1 MLNKLAQTNEIVDN
15 LVNSEAKLQELNK
28 ELNEVIIEY
37 NALTQSVESMSF
49 FNMDNVY
56 FWFVICGLLL
66 LVFGFCFLLLE
77 LKGGKNKSAKSSEA
91 KKSLAVEPIKTKK
104 IKKNTAKIKEIQ
116 KVDSKT
122 VKKTNKVFKVA
133 VRKVK

>member
-49 FNMDNVY
+49 FNFDNVY
-56 FWFVICGLLL
+56 FWFVICGLL
-66 LVFGFCFLLLE
+66 FG
-77 LKGGKNKSAKSSEA
+77 A
-91 KKSLAVEPIKTKK
+91 
-104 IKKNTAKIKEIQ
+104 
-116 KVDSKT
+116 
-122 VKKTNKVFKVA
+122 
-133 VRKVK
+133 

>member
-49 FNMDNVY
+49 FNFDNVY
-56 FWFVICGLLL
+56 F
-66 LVFGFCFLLLE
+66 
-77 LKGGKNKSAKSSEA
+77 
-91 KKSLAVEPIKTKK
+91 
-104 IKKNTAKIKEIQ
+104 
-116 KVDSKT
+116 
-122 VKKTNKVFKVA
+122 
-133 VRKVK
+133 